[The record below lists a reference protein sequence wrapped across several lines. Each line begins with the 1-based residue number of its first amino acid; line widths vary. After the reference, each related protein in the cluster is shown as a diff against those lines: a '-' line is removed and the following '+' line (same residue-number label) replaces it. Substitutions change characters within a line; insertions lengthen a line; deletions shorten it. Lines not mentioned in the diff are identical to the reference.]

1 MATRA
6 PIPRFLSQEIAFRQ
20 GYACAECGS
29 LMRTW
34 EIDHRVALCL
44 GGENHVSNYHA
55 LCPNC
60 HSFKTK
66 VDLWKR
72 QSVSPYFIPG
82 SPRCV
87 ISEPLLILWRRRKD
101 PLE

>member
-1 MATRA
+1 MAATTRVS
-6 PIPRFLSQEIAFRQ
+6 IPRFLSQEIAFNQ
-20 GYACAECGS
+20 GYACGHCGA

-44 GGENHVSNYHA
+44 GGHNHRSNYHA

-66 VDLWKR
+66 EDNWLRGK
-72 QSVSPYFIPG
+72 SPYFNPQ
-82 SPRCV
+82 SPKCI
-87 ISEPLLILWRRRKD
+87 ISAPLLILWKRY
-101 PLE
+101 PPT